1 MSPNSVTAK
10 ALLSKIT
17 KNIFTLMYLEEF
29 KEAFVVL
36 VMSMKLSAQ
45 SNNLRLTSGVYRW
58 AKQYGTK

>member
-36 VMSMKLSAQ
+36 AMSMKLSAL
-45 SNNLRLTSGVYRW
+45 SNNLRLTSEAYKW